1 MQYDP
6 IKSDLG
12 KIFNRTPQLRILF
25 YRLLNLLLLRT
36 WHVKK
41 ELRIWELQHRES
53 VRILDAGMGFG
64 QYSYLLAHSHPN
76 WEILGLDI
84 KEEQVNDCN
93 TFFRKAGLKNAR
105 FEVANLEKFSSPH
118 LFDLI
123 LSVDV
128 MEHIPDD
135 EAVFRNFFQA
145 LKPGGML
152 LISTPSDQGG
162 SDVHPHDDDIPND
175 GSHSFIGEHVRDGYN
190 ILKIQEKLKEAGFS
204 HTEAYYTYGKPGKIS
219 WKLSMKYPILMLNL
233 SKLFFILLPF
243 YYLIAFPFALLL
255 NQMDISRKHSSGTGL
270 IVKAWKQ

>member
-12 KIFNRTPQLRILF
+12 RFFNRTPRLRILF

-41 ELRIWELQHRES
+41 ELRIWESQHRETAK
-53 VRILDAGMGFG
+53 ILDAGMGFG
-64 QYSYLLAHSHPN
+64 QYSYLLAQHHPN
-76 WEILGLDI
+76 WEILGVDI
-84 KEEQVNDCN
+84 KDDQVDDCD

-105 FEVANLEKFSSPH
+105 FEMADLERFSSPP

-123 LSVDV
+123 LSIDV
-128 MEHIPDD
+128 MEHIPND
-135 EAVFRNFFQA
+135 EAVFQNFFHA

-162 SDVHPHDDDIPND
+162 SDVHPHDEDISENA
-175 GSHSFIGEHVRDGYN
+175 SHSFIGEHVRDGYN
-190 ILKIQEKLKEAGFS
+190 ILMIQKKLREAGFS
-204 HTEAYYTYGKPGKIS
+204 CTEAYYTYGKPGKIS
-219 WKLSMKYPILMLNL
+219 WNLSMKYPIVMLNL

-270 IVKAWKQ
+270 IVKAWK

>member
-12 KIFNRTPQLRILF
+12 RFFNRTPRLRILF

-41 ELRIWELQHRES
+41 ELRIWESQHRETAK
-53 VRILDAGMGFG
+53 ILDAGMGFG
-64 QYSYLLAHSHPN
+64 QYSYLLAQHHPN
-76 WEILGLDI
+76 WEILGVDI
-84 KEEQVNDCN
+84 KDDQVDDCN

-105 FEVANLEKFSSPH
+105 FEVADLERFSSPP

-123 LSVDV
+123 LSIDV
-128 MEHIPDD
+128 MEHIPND
-135 EAVFRNFFQA
+135 EAVFQNFFHA

-162 SDVHPHDDDIPND
+162 SDVHPHDEDISENA
-175 GSHSFIGEHVRDGYN
+175 SHSFIGEHVRDGYN
-190 ILKIQEKLKEAGFS
+190 ILMIQKKLREAGFS
-204 HTEAYYTYGKPGKIS
+204 CTEAYYTYGKPGKIS
-219 WKLSMKYPILMLNL
+219 WNLSMKYPIVMLNL

-270 IVKAWKQ
+270 IVKAWK

>member
-12 KIFNRTPQLRILF
+12 RFFNRTPRLRILF

-41 ELRIWELQHRES
+41 ELRIWESQHRETAK
-53 VRILDAGMGFG
+53 ILDAGMGFG
-64 QYSYLLAHSHPN
+64 QYSYLLAQHHPN
-76 WEILGLDI
+76 WEILGVDI
-84 KEEQVNDCN
+84 KDDQVDDCD

-105 FEVANLEKFSSPH
+105 FEMADLERFSSPP

-123 LSVDV
+123 LSIDV
-128 MEHIPDD
+128 MEHIPND
-135 EAVFRNFFQA
+135 EAVFQNFFHA

-162 SDVHPHDDDIPND
+162 SDVHPHDEDISENA
-175 GSHSFIGEHVRDGYN
+175 SHSFIGEHVRDGYN
-190 ILKIQEKLKEAGFS
+190 ILMIQKKLREAGFS
-204 HTEAYYTYGKPGKIS
+204 STEAYYTYGKPGKIS
-219 WKLSMKYPILMLNL
+219 WNLSMKYPIVMLNL

-270 IVKAWKQ
+270 IVKAWK

>member
-12 KIFNRTPQLRILF
+12 RFFNRTPRLRILF

-41 ELRIWELQHRES
+41 ELRIWESQHRETAK
-53 VRILDAGMGFG
+53 ILDAGMGFG
-64 QYSYLLAHSHPN
+64 QYSYLLAQHHPN
-76 WEILGLDI
+76 WEILGVDI
-84 KEEQVNDCN
+84 KDDQVDDCN

-105 FEVANLEKFSSPH
+105 FEVADLERFSSPP

-123 LSVDV
+123 LSIDV
-128 MEHIPDD
+128 MEHIPND
-135 EAVFRNFFQA
+135 EAVFQNFFHA

-162 SDVHPHDDDIPND
+162 SDVHPHDEDISENA
-175 GSHSFIGEHVRDGYN
+175 SHSFIGEHVRDGYN
-190 ILKIQEKLKEAGFS
+190 ILMIQKKLREAGFS
-204 HTEAYYTYGKPGKIS
+204 CTEAYYTYGKPGKIS
-219 WKLSMKYPILMLNL
+219 WNLSMKYPIVMLNL

-255 NQMDISRKHSSGTGL
+255 NQMDISRKHSGGTGL
-270 IVKAWKQ
+270 IVKAWK

>member
-12 KIFNRTPQLRILF
+12 RFFNRTPRLRILF

-41 ELRIWELQHRES
+41 ELRIWESQHRETAK
-53 VRILDAGMGFG
+53 ILDAGMGFG
-64 QYSYLLAHSHPN
+64 QYSYLLAQHHPN
-76 WEILGLDI
+76 WEILGVDI
-84 KEEQVNDCN
+84 KDDQVDDCN

-105 FEVANLEKFSSPH
+105 FEMADLERFSSPP

-123 LSVDV
+123 LSIDV
-128 MEHIPDD
+128 MEHIPND
-135 EAVFRNFFQA
+135 EAVFQNFFHA

-162 SDVHPHDDDIPND
+162 SDVHPHDEDISENA
-175 GSHSFIGEHVRDGYN
+175 SHSFIGEHVRDGYN
-190 ILKIQEKLKEAGFS
+190 ILMIQKKLREAGFS
-204 HTEAYYTYGKPGKIS
+204 CTEAYYTYGKPGKIS
-219 WKLSMKYPILMLNL
+219 WNLSMKYPIVMLNL

-270 IVKAWKQ
+270 IVKAWK